1 MQIRLATVADVAV
14 LHILVERA
22 YRGDSARR
30 GWTHEADMLGGQR
43 TDEAALTEMLN
54 DPMQRVLVAEV
65 DGKTVGSVQIQDR
78 GHGLAYLGQLAVDP
92 DSQAGGIGSCL
103 VNAAE
108 ALAIESFAATRI
120 EMTVIVQRSELI
132 AYYLRRGYG
141 ETGEVRP
148 FPLDD
153 DRFGIAT
160 RRDLAFTVL
169 AKPLLSPTL

>member
-1 MQIRLATVADVAV
+1 MQIRLATVADVAA
-14 LHILVERA
+14 LHVLVECA
-22 YRGDSARR
+22 YRGDSARQ

-43 TDEAALTEMLN
+43 TDQAALTEMLN
-54 DPMQRVLVAEV
+54 DPMQRVLIADV

-78 GHGLAYLGQLAVDP
+78 SNGLAYLGQLAVDP
-92 DSQAGGIGSCL
+92 EVQAGGIGSRL
-103 VNAAE
+103 VTAAE
-108 ALAIESFAATRI
+108 TLAIETFAAMRI

-132 AYYLRRGYG
+132 AYYLRRGYI

-148 FPLDD
+148 FPIDD

-169 AKPLLSPTL
+169 AKPLLSPTP

>member
-1 MQIRLATVADVAV
+1 MQIRLATVADVAA
-14 LHILVERA
+14 LHVLVERA

-43 TDEAALTEMLN
+43 TDQAALTEMLN
-54 DPMQRVLVAEV
+54 DSTQRVLVAEV

-108 ALAIESFAATRI
+108 ALAIDSFAAMRM
-120 EMTVIVQRSELI
+120 EMTVIIQRSELI
-132 AYYLRRGYG
+132 AYYLRRGYI
-141 ETGEVRP
+141 ETGERRP

-160 RRDLAFTVL
+160 RRDLVFTVL
-169 AKPLLSPTL
+169 AKTLHPPTP